1 MTSRRRQLGLHRNH
15 CEKEAKNKGNERD
28 EHKHKN
34 INKSSMSYSTT
45 RNTKWDYDAVQRVRR
60 EGADPCI
67 VLYISFSLDGFYI
80 EAHRRLASYRL
91 KAFHVFEPRRTR
103 QKKKTQRK
111 TKTIHSS
118 HEHVRRVS
126 NGSVKFPKG
135 KQQL

>member
-1 MTSRRRQLGLHRNH
+1 MTSRRRQLGLRRNH

-28 EHKHKN
+28 GHKHKN

-67 VLYISFSLDGFYI
+67 VLNISFSLDGFYI

-103 QKKKTQRK
+103 QKKQHK
-111 TKTIHSS
+111 
-118 HEHVRRVS
+118 E
-126 NGSVKFPKG
+126 
-135 KQQL
+135 KQKPYTAHTNT

>member
-1 MTSRRRQLGLHRNH
+1 M
-15 CEKEAKNKGNERD
+15 
-28 EHKHKN
+28 
-34 INKSSMSYSTT
+34 SMSYGTT
-45 RNTKWDYDAVQRVRR
+45 RNTKWDYDAMQRVRR

-67 VLYISFSLDGFYI
+67 ILNISFSLDGFYI

-103 QKKKTQRK
+103 QKKTQRK

-118 HEHVRRVS
+118 HKHVRRVS
-126 NGSVKFPKG
+126 NGSVKYPKG

>member
-1 MTSRRRQLGLHRNH
+1 MKSRRHQLGLHRNH
-15 CEKEAKNKGNERD
+15 CEKEAKNKGNERH

-34 INKSSMSYSTT
+34 IKHRQSSMNYSTT
-45 RNTKWDYDAVQRVRR
+45 RNTTWDYDAMQRVRR

-67 VLYISFSLDGFYI
+67 ILNMSFSLDGFYI

-103 QKKKTQRK
+103 PKKQRK

-118 HEHVRRVS
+118 HKHMRRVS